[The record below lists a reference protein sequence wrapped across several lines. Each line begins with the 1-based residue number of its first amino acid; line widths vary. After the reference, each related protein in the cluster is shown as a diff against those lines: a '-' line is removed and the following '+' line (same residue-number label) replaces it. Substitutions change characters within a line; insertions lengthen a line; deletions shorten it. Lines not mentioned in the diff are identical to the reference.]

1 MVSRNKTAR
10 DLARGRRRS
19 FVKRWYDRALQCKD
33 PYDRFFCLW
42 IALVAAAQRR
52 RTLTGIP
59 FREIYADREK
69 VLEYFECN
77 TSIIY
82 DILLKNKSKLT
93 FLASRKGLRFGQP
106 VLDTR
111 SLRLRRIL
119 ADFASHYLEGLP
131 IGEEALVEAFAEI
144 LNKIRINLFQGL
156 DREDLELLKVVNP
169 LLKEILRRCE
179 FVQPSGEI
187 RRLIRS
193 C

>member
-1 MVSRNKTAR
+1 MGTE
-10 DLARGRRRS
+10 LARGRRRS
-19 FVKRWYDRALQCKD
+19 FIRRWYDRALQSKD

-69 VLEYFECN
+69 VLEYFESN
-77 TSIIY
+77 TSRIY
-82 DILLKNKSKLT
+82 DILLDHKDKL
-93 FLASRKGLRFGQP
+93 LKIASRKGLRYGQP

-119 ADFASHYLEGLP
+119 ADFAAHYLQGLP
-131 IGEEALVEAFAEI
+131 LAEEALVEAFAEI

-169 LLKEILRRCE
+169 LLREVLRRCE
-179 FVQPSGEI
+179 FG
-187 RRLIRS
+187 
-193 C
+193 